1 MDISE
6 LMGALLSS
14 DSILNMSK
22 VTGTTE
28 DDVKAVL
35 ASALPDM
42 LSGAEKQAVNGET
55 AEGFVGALAD
65 HAKDDT
71 SDVASF
77 MSNIDL
83 EDGSKIIKH
92 LLGDRVQET
101 TETAATRAGL
111 TSGKTGLILAAAAP
125 LLMSLL
131 GKQTNNS
138 VNSYGN
144 NAAGIGG
151 LMGNLLGG
159 LGGANTGLNPN
170 MSNLLTG
177 LLGGGMNQNTNSSL
191 MGNLFGGLTGT
202 NTNSGGLF
210 GNTGGGLFGTQ
221 TNNNNANN
229 LLNGFINLLK

>member
-1 MDISE
+1 MDINE
-6 LMGALLSS
+6 LISGLLSS
-14 DSILNMSK
+14 ESILNMSK

-42 LSGAEKQAVNGET
+42 LSGAEKQAINGET
-55 AEGFVGALAD
+55 AESFVGALAD

-83 EDGSKIIKH
+83 EDGSKIINH
-92 LLGDRVQET
+92 LLGDQVQET

-131 GKQTNNS
+131 GKQTSNQTNSYANNS
-138 VNSYGN
+138 
-144 NAAGIGG
+144 AGIGS
-151 LMGNLLGG
+151 LMSSLLGG
-159 LGGANTGLNPN
+159 LGGASTGLNAN
-170 MSNLLTG
+170 TSNLLTG
-177 LLGGGMNQNTNSSL
+177 LLGGGMNQNTSSSL
-191 MGNLFGGLTGT
+191 MGNLLGGLGGT
-202 NTNSGGLF
+202 NTGGGLF
-210 GNTGGGLFGTQ
+210 GNTGGLFGTQ
-221 TNNNNANN
+221 TNNNNSNN